1 MNSIPKDLEELLAL
15 LEEHAP
21 KEGSFAARVRLPND
35 QVIYLNLNAEREEHC
50 EYRPAEVSV
59 EEPKAQTA
67 AVAALVAL
75 KGHKLRPERLR
86 YAFPAAKLTREE
98 LGRDDPSLQRL
109 GKALRHSRFSN
120 ARASDFPLGQ
130 RVEYLRKLL
139 RYYRPEFDAL
149 VEYEQIALME
159 KAAEYVN
166 EYLEAL
172 RRLTAFLEYGDPY
185 SGLPHNTVK
194 TAARDVRAAELKDI
208 DGLSYPEIGKLL
220 GLTRSEQDVVKGDHQ
235 YVRKKV
241 VPNGRDIFIRALG
254 EQGYEDHVQSKQAEA
269 EWWRSLPEDKKLA
282 EHLAEVSGIPFE
294 KVHSIMVN
302 EGFSDEVAELDSDQR
317 WWAVFIRTWV
327 ETFGEESNEQK
338 TEWTPN
344 KT

>member
-1 MNSIPKDLEELLAL
+1 MNSIPKGLEELLAL
-15 LEEHAP
+15 LEEHAA
-21 KEGSFAARVRLPND
+21 KEGSFAEQVRLPND

-50 EYRPAEVSV
+50 DYRPAEVSI
-59 EEPKAQTA
+59 EEPKARTA

-86 YAFPAAKLTREE
+86 YTFPAAKLTREE
-98 LGRDDPSLQRL
+98 LGRDDPSLKRL

-120 ARASDFPLGQ
+120 ARAPDFTLGQ

-139 RYYRPEFDAL
+139 RYYRPQFDSL
-149 VEYEQIALME
+149 VENEQIALME

-172 RRLTAFLEYGDPY
+172 RRLTAFLEHGDPY

-194 TAARDVRAAELKDI
+194 TTARDVRAAELKDI
-208 DGLSYPEIGKLL
+208 DGLSYPEIGERL
-220 GLTRSEQDVVKGDHQ
+220 GLSRSEQDVVKGDHQ

-254 EQGYEDHVQSKQAEA
+254 EQGYKDYIQSKKTEA
-269 EWWRSLPEDKKLA
+269 EWWRSLPENKKLA
-282 EHLAEVSGIPFE
+282 EHLAEVAGIPSE

-302 EGFSDEVAELDSDQR
+302 EGFSEVVAELDNDQR
-317 WWAVFIRTWV
+317 WWAAFIRAWF
-327 ETFGEESNEQK
+327 ETLGEETNEQE
-338 TEWTPN
+338 TNVDSE
-344 KT
+344 

>member
-1 MNSIPKDLEELLAL
+1 MDDIPKDLEELLDL
-15 LEEHAP
+15 LEEQTA
-21 KEGSFAARVRLPND
+21 KEWPFGRRVRLPND
-35 QVIYLNLNAEREEHC
+35 QVIYLNLNTQRDEHC
-50 EYRPAEVSV
+50 DYRPAEVSI
-59 EEPKAQTA
+59 EQPKAQTA
-67 AVAALVAL
+67 AVGTLVAL

-98 LGRDDPSLQRL
+98 LGRDDPSLERL
-109 GKALRHSRFSN
+109 GKALRHSRFS
-120 ARASDFPLGQ
+120 RAKAHDFPLGQ

-139 RYYRPEFDAL
+139 HYYRPKFDSL

-172 RRLTAFLEYGDPY
+172 RRLTAFLEHGDPY

-220 GLTRSEQDVVKGDHQ
+220 GLARSEQDVVKGDHQ
-235 YVRKKV
+235 YARKKV

-254 EQGYEDHVQSKQAEA
+254 EQGYEHYVQSKKAEA

-282 EHLAEVSGIPFE
+282 EQLADVSGIPSE

-302 EGFSDEVAELDSDQR
+302 EGFSEEVAELDSDQR

-338 TEWTPN
+338 TEVDSE
-344 KT
+344 